1 MVLTGVTVLS
11 EEIETTMRL
20 IGVTSLDQLSPK
32 YVNTKRLEMEL
43 PDPAD
48 VLDDGLWSKLK
59 ARL

>member
-1 MVLTGVTVLS
+1 MILTGVLVLS

-43 PDPAD
+43 PDAAD

-59 ARL
+59 AKL